1 MIVFAG
7 IADSKVL
14 IELSSPGETVN
25 MVLQVLR
32 KGVPIMESA
41 MTLETMRGGFPM
53 REFIIP
59 ENIIQFFV
67 KFLGLEAVTEADR
80 EDQLL
85 ESGGQAKF
93 VKYIGT
99 LHGNIHND
107 QVCHLHLLAD
117 AVADDVIG
125 YRVGICTM
133 HMNMGDRLPLII
145 NLFLGQT
152 VIVYV
157 FQISG

>member
-1 MIVFAG
+1 
-7 IADSKVL
+7 
-14 IELSSPGETVN
+14 
-25 MVLQVLR
+25 
-32 KGVPIMESA
+32 MESA
-41 MTLETMRGGFPM
+41 MILETMRGGFPM

-59 ENIIQFFV
+59 EKFFQFFWQ
-67 KFLGLEAVTEADR
+67 FLGIEAVTEADWK
-80 EDQLL
+80 DQLL

-107 QVCHLHLLAD
+107 QICNLHLLAD
-117 AVADDVIG
+117 PVADDVIG

-133 HMNMGDRLPLII
+133 NMNMGDRLPSLM
-145 NLFLGQT
+145 NWFLGQT

-157 FQISG
+157 FQFSG